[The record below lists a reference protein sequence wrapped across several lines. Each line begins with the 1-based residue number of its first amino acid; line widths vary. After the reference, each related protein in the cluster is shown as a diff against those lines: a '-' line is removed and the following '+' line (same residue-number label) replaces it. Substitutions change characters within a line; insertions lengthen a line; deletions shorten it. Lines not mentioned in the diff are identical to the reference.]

1 MRIIVSVNA
10 DNLILLETVE
20 HEQLLQHFGLTCFS
34 YFSRQKHFIHDTVDL
49 VEVEDKIQLTNI
61 VKIFIQHL
69 INTRLVIMCVTPQNT
84 CKLPL
89 QSCVSPPGRTDCCQR
104 YPHRYRSTDQHT
116 FIEIHLCI
124 FVTPLILS
132 LNSHRL

>member
-61 VKIFIQHL
+61 VEIFIQHL
-69 INTRLVIMCVTPQNT
+69 INKISDHVC
-84 CKLPL
+84 
-89 QSCVSPPGRTDCCQR
+89 
-104 YPHRYRSTDQHT
+104 HT
-116 FIEIHLCI
+116 AKHL
-124 FVTPLILS
+124 
-132 LNSHRL
+132 